1 MKTKHITNVYIRC
14 GRIAN
19 PTERK
24 TTQKTT
30 QKGGIAAQNGEIAQ
44 NIAQK
49 NTQKNAQKE
58 IIRLLGDKKTLL
70 SDKQLLVLIQL
81 YLNPQITRR
90 ELVKKIK
97 DLTDDSAKYII
108 GYLQELGLLRREG
121 GRKNGR
127 WVVML
132 DIDNEN
138 RKVAEVEL
146 KRKLEQEKNKEDK
159 A

>member
-19 PTERK
+19 PTERENAD
-24 TTQKTT
+24 TIQKT
-30 QKGGIAAQNGEIAQ
+30 I
-44 NIAQK
+44 
-49 NTQKNAQKE
+49 QKE
-58 IIRLLGDKKTLL
+58 LAARDIAITELQLDILIYFTLH
-70 SDKQLLVLIQL
+70 
-81 YLNPQITRR
+81 PQATRR
-90 ELVKKIK
+90 EYI
-97 DLTDDSAKYII
+97 DSDNNISEGGTISNIAR
-108 GYLQELGLLRREG
+108 LQELGLLRREG

-138 RKVAEVEL
+138 RTVAEVEL